1 MKKII
6 ALLSCIA
13 TLFCLTSCE
22 AFIDFFK
29 VERFYYDFDEISKD
43 MEKVEI
49 IQLPHSGVI
58 RSQIDDLEESEIEIL
73 KTLDRDES
81 LALLEDLSR
90 IQYVDG
96 PFVYNGPPC
105 LDETCIRVWYLD
117 GTFEFFSG
125 TITTLEW
132 GWADMDEYWQLIDKY
147 LEQ

>member
-1 MKKII
+1 MLKKII

-58 RSQIDDLEESEIEIL
+58 RSQIDDLEEFDTSLSKSMFVFGRYKNSEFYYDIL
-73 KTLDRDES
+73 NKIMDDKKHCVELLS
-81 LALLEDLSR
+81 LSSSPDIKKNYQIISIYPKL
-90 IQYVDG
+90 
-96 PFVYNGPPC
+96 
-105 LDETCIRVWYLD
+105 
-117 GTFEFFSG
+117 
-125 TITTLEW
+125 
-132 GWADMDEYWQLIDKY
+132 
-147 LEQ
+147 

>member
-49 IQLPHSGVI
+49 IHDFNTV
-58 RSQIDDLEESEIEIL
+58 EIFIN
-73 KTLDRDES
+73 
-81 LALLEDLSR
+81 
-90 IQYVDG
+90 DG
-96 PFVYNGPPC
+96 
-105 LDETCIRVWYLD
+105 EA
-117 GTFEFFSG
+117 S
-125 TITTLEW
+125 ITQWLV
-132 GWADMDEYWQLIDKY
+132 
-147 LEQ
+147 

>member
-6 ALLSCIA
+6 ALLLCLS

-22 AFIDFFK
+22 SFIDLLK

-58 RSQIDDLEESEIEIL
+58 RSLIDDLEESEIEIL

-81 LALLEDLSR
+81 LAILEDISR
-90 IQYVDG
+90 MKYVDG
-96 PFVYNGPPC
+96 PFVYNGPPRF
-105 LDETCIRVWYLD
+105 DERCVRVWYLD
-117 GTFEFFSG
+117 GTFEIYSSM
-125 TITTLEW
+125 ITSLKW
-132 GWADMDEYWQLIDKY
+132 GRTSYPEFQEMLDKY
-147 LEQ
+147 LEE

>member
-6 ALLSCIA
+6 ALLLCLS

-22 AFIDFFK
+22 SFIDLLK

-81 LALLEDLSR
+81 LAILEDISR
-90 IQYVDG
+90 MKYEDG
-96 PFVYNGPPC
+96 RC
-105 LDETCIRVWYLD
+105 CEK
-117 GTFEFFSG
+117 
-125 TITTLEW
+125 
-132 GWADMDEYWQLIDKY
+132 QLPDARRLY
-147 LEQ
+147 P